1 MGRLSRLS
9 SDVSALTL
17 HFGSVSVSASTFQ
30 FKSPTRAFGY
40 AATGQKQDST
50 DSPSSIDNGYVDNY
64 MMMKLPSDDDS
75 EDNSMV
81 KSYQKNLDC
90 IFQGKFY
97 GMIV

>member
-1 MGRLSRLS
+1 R
-9 SDVSALTL
+9 
-17 HFGSVSVSASTFQ
+17 
-30 FKSPTRAFGY
+30 
-40 AATGQKQDST
+40 KQDST

-75 EDNSMV
+75 EDNPMV

-97 GMIV
+97 